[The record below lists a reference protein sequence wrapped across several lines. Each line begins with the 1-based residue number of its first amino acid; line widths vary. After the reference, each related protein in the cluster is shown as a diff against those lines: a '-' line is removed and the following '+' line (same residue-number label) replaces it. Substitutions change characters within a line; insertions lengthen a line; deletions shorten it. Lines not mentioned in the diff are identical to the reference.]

1 VADEQRK
8 RTPQSSPAPTTSQET
23 GSTHW
28 TRTAGGVASII
39 AIAVAFFGAGTFA
52 NLKDRITG
60 DYYKKQTA
68 QFSHSSA
75 ANLYFSMLNASCR
88 TAVVTAGGSLQRPD
102 KVTLSWLN
110 TMLNA
115 RTRFADTWA
124 SQNVGGLTDTEQA
137 EMAAARSRFRAASG
151 FWGALTA
158 DFKANDVSGY
168 DAHVGQYYEAMAD
181 YLATLH
187 RTGTHDGCAV
197 AWPTPNLLIVS

>member
-1 VADEQRK
+1 VVLHCRVH
-8 RTPQSSPAPTTSQET
+8 
-23 GSTHW
+23 GNGTH
-28 TRTAGGVASII
+28 RRGIASII

-60 DYYKKQTA
+60 DYYKRQTA
-68 QFSHSSA
+68 QFSHSGA
-75 ANLYFSMLNASCR
+75 ASMYLTRLNSSCK
-88 TAVVTAGGSLQRPD
+88 TAIVTAGVSLQRPD

-115 RTRFADTWA
+115 RARFADSWA
-124 SQNVGGLTDTEQA
+124 TQNVGGLTDTGQA
-137 EMAAARSRFRAASG
+137 DMAAARSRFRAATG
-151 FWGALTA
+151 FWAALAA

-168 DAHVGQYYEAMAD
+168 DAHLGQYHEAMAD

-187 RTGTHDGCAV
+187 RTGTHDGRAV